1 MSENLDKLIDE
12 DSLAELEIVETDDV
26 MTVVLEDIAIE
37 LVSLLGMIV
46 GTGERDVVE
55 VIIELDVGDVLVPG
69 RPFQLSVPVNVDVGS
84 TDIEDVD
91 NADEVTLGISEVSI
105 VERELK
111 LDFDMLAVEVEEND
125 DDESTEVVE
134 GTELDD
140 ERGVEV
146 ITSLVEGKEKDEET
160 GGLDCNKLLELDSIS
175 DADELKD
182 DDSSAELDCI
192 ETDEAMTVELETI
205 LNELESRLVVEV
217 R

>member
-146 ITSLVEGKEKDEET
+146 ITSLVEAKEKDEET

-182 DDSSAELDCI
+182 DDSSAELDCV

>member
-91 NADEVTLGISEVSI
+91 NADEVTLGISDVSI
-105 VERELK
+105 VEKELK

-125 DDESTEVVE
+125 DDEPTEVVE

-146 ITSLVEGKEKDEET
+146 ITSLVEAKEKDEET

-182 DDSSAELDCI
+182 DDSSAELDCV

>member
-91 NADEVTLGISEVSI
+91 NADEVTLGISDVSI
-105 VERELK
+105 VEKELK
-111 LDFDMLAVEVEEND
+111 LDFDILAVEVEEND
-125 DDESTEVVE
+125 DDEPTEVVE

-182 DDSSAELDCI
+182 DDS
-192 ETDEAMTVELETI
+192 
-205 LNELESRLVVEV
+205 
-217 R
+217 

>member
-91 NADEVTLGISEVSI
+91 NADEVTLGISDVSI
-105 VERELK
+105 VEKELK

-125 DDESTEVVE
+125 DDEPTEVVE

-146 ITSLVEGKEKDEET
+146 ITSLVEAKEKDEET

>member
-84 TDIEDVD
+84 NDIEDVD
-91 NADEVTLGISEVSI
+91 NADEVTLGISDVSI
-105 VERELK
+105 VEKELK
-111 LDFDMLAVEVEEND
+111 LDFDMLAVEVEEN
-125 DDESTEVVE
+125 EVDTIQCLQLK
-134 GTELDD
+134 GLLTNSIIQN
-140 ERGVEV
+140 V
-146 ITSLVEGKEKDEET
+146 IFQDI
-160 GGLDCNKLLELDSIS
+160 IS
-175 DADELKD
+175 
-182 DDSSAELDCI
+182 
-192 ETDEAMTVELETI
+192 
-205 LNELESRLVVEV
+205 
-217 R
+217 

>member
-91 NADEVTLGISEVSI
+91 NADEVTLGISDVSI
-105 VERELK
+105 VEKELK

-125 DDESTEVVE
+125 DDEPTEVVE

>member
-69 RPFQLSVPVNVDVGS
+69 LPFQLSVPVNVDVGS
-84 TDIEDVD
+84 TDIEDID
-91 NADEVTLGISEVSI
+91 NADEVTLGISDVSI
-105 VERELK
+105 VEKELK

-125 DDESTEVVE
+125 DDEPTEVVE

-146 ITSLVEGKEKDEET
+146 ITSLVEAKEKDEET

>member
-84 TDIEDVD
+84 TDIEDID
-91 NADEVTLGISEVSI
+91 NADEVTLGISDVSI
-105 VERELK
+105 VEKELK

-125 DDESTEVVE
+125 DDEPTEVVE

-146 ITSLVEGKEKDEET
+146 ITSLVEAKEKDEET

>member
-69 RPFQLSVPVNVDVGS
+69 LPFQLSVPVNVDVGS
-84 TDIEDVD
+84 TDIEDID
-91 NADEVTLGISEVSI
+91 NADEVTLGISDVSI
-105 VERELK
+105 VEKELK

-125 DDESTEVVE
+125 DDEPTEVLE

-192 ETDEAMTVELETI
+192 ETEEAMTVELETI

>member
-84 TDIEDVD
+84 TDIEDID
-91 NADEVTLGISEVSI
+91 NADEVTLGISDVSI
-105 VERELK
+105 VEKELK

-125 DDESTEVVE
+125 DDEPTEVVE

-146 ITSLVEGKEKDEET
+146 ITSLVEAKEKDEET
-160 GGLDCNKLLELDSIS
+160 VGLDCNKLLELDSIS

-192 ETDEAMTVELETI
+192 ETEEAMTVELETI